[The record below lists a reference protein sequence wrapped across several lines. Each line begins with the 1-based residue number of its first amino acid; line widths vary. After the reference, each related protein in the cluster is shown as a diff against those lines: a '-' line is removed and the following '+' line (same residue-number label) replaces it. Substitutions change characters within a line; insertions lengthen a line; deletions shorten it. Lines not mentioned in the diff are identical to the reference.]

1 MASPTRFSLSL
12 IACLAA
18 GFASA
23 EGATEL
29 PSQLRAAEAEM
40 LAMTLQ
46 ARGVQVYECRA
57 VKGSQY
63 AYEWALV
70 GPDAQLRDA
79 QGQLAG
85 RHYAGPRWEASD
97 GSRIVGTVKTRA
109 DAPQADAIPWLLLA
123 AKSDG
128 PDGTFSK
135 VSSVQRVNTTGGVA
149 PASGCSE
156 ATVGTPARVD
166 YTADY
171 RMYVPR

>member
-12 IACLAA
+12 VACLAT
-18 GFASA
+18 GIASA
-23 EGATEL
+23 EGAAEV
-29 PSQLRAAEAEM
+29 PPQLRAGDGET

-70 GPDAQLRDA
+70 APEAQLRDA
-79 QGQLAG
+79 QGQLVG

-97 GSRIVGTVKTRA
+97 GSRIIGAVKTRA

-123 AKSDG
+123 AK
-128 PDGTFSK
+128 PDGGDGAFSK
-135 VSSVQRVNTTGGVA
+135 ISSVQRVNTTGGVA

-156 ATVGTPARVD
+156 ATVGAPARVD